1 MPTPCPKDRPQ
12 LFNLGPWEVPVP
24 GIPPGGGVGPLW
36 HGHLE
41 RLQEPEPQ
49 HGILILSA
57 AQREGQEAS
66 AAAVQVVVEAILHVP
81 EPINGL
87 HHELHGAQAL
97 QHHLVRGIALRREG
111 HGLAAV
117 LRRQQVL
124 RLLAHREDRLLEEAG
139 LHRGLGPGALQ
150 VVVHEDAVDVVDG
163 LVAESIP
170 KARLVGR
177 LSAVVPQQ
185 THEKLHALAAAS
197 MVGCQLGANPEVL
210 DVVRQAGP
218 RRLCDD
224 QVRDIIPQDVKH
236 HTEPP
241 SLVQIEQGLLRGR
254 HSVYAGK
261 HHDRQTQTIMVAHN
275 PPVPCNEGVP
285 EMRRAFVQRKAPIVV
300 VLHAHAHDC
309 SPAHGAGRDGVAV
322 PDFGFEAAQ

>member
-1 MPTPCPKDRPQ
+1 M
-12 LFNLGPWEVPVP
+12 PVP
-24 GIPPGGGVGPLW
+24 RVSLW
-36 HGHLE
+36 RDIDPVWDGSLE
-41 RLQEPEPQ
+41 RDQKAKLQ
-49 HGILILSA
+49 HGILDLRTVPRKWQKARA
-57 AQREGQEAS
+57 ATVQVIV
-66 AAAVQVVVEAILHVP
+66 AAVLHVL
-81 EPINGL
+81 EPVDGIR
-87 HHELHGAQAL
+87 HELNGAQVL
-97 QHHLVRGIALRREG
+97 QHSLVRGVALRREG
-111 HGLAAV
+111 QGLAAV